1 VIEQKTNNQSVYRN
15 ISQTDNLSI
24 KIFSMATNL
33 ERSTATQQRLTAQA
47 RRLFATQGYAATGT
61 EAILEAAGVKRGALY
76 HHFADKSALFEA
88 VCKQICEEAASAIEA
103 ALPSHQQLDPK
114 EELVQGSLACLQFM
128 LQPDIRQIMLID
140 APTALGWARWQAL
153 EKDLGTASL
162 QSGIEAAIAT
172 GDLKP
177 ACSAELLTT
186 LMNGALNALALR
198 AGAPDAPLSTAQCN
212 QAIHALWDGQ
222 FRQKI

>member
-1 VIEQKTNNQSVYRN
+1 
-15 ISQTDNLSI
+15 
-24 KIFSMATNL
+24 MATNP
-33 ERSTATQQRLTAQA
+33 ERSSLTRQRLILEA
-47 RRLFATQGYAATGT
+47 RRLFASQGYAATGT

-88 VCKQICEEAASAIEA
+88 VCKQICEEAAAAIDA
-103 ALPSHQQLDPK
+103 ALPHNKPLSPAED
-114 EELVQGSLACLQFM
+114 LVQGSLAWLQFM

-153 EKDLGTASL
+153 ERDFGTASL
-162 QSGIEAAIAT
+162 QSGIEAAIAS
-172 GDLKP
+172 GDLQP

-198 AGAPDAPLSTAQCN
+198 AGAPDAPLTAAQCE
-212 QAIHALWDGQ
+212 QAVHALWAGQ
-222 FRQKI
+222 FKPEFQAK